1 MSIVQESTSPRGAS
15 SWADLSSDATADHG
29 LVIPQLDE
37 GRRAS
42 WNGSAEGMAPE
53 SQSGSFTSR
62 RSLALIFGS
71 LGKGKRY
78 ARREGMARGKTLTR
92 PEGARPNSQFYVDL
106 PKDDSAD
113 SALSAEHTSLHTESR
128 EETFPE
134 PSEQQKEKQQQQPQ
148 HEASKSP
155 ISPSGTPLRG
165 VLVLPAAARESSAY
179 LVRAR
184 LFSGDSSPPPSPK
197 GTMGSAP
204 SIHYQE
210 EPREAVAPYVVQQYG
225 SMLAELTKRCR
236 TTQHASQLRT
246 ESGEEDDTDSG
257 DDEEGEREEEEKDSV
272 AEVETNS
279 VAELLRAD
287 TSASEAAENDSLTS
301 SMSPEVLCEP
311 NLLTLTS
318 VSTDPT
324 PTPSPELTS
333 QEKRERKVFLIA
345 QEVMTSE
352 RVFVDVLRL
361 LNTDFRKFVCEWREG
376 SEDQGNHGQQDGPF
390 SPVLPLHELDK
401 VLNYLPQLQNLNEEI
416 LSDLEVRIAD
426 WDGRRKISDV
436 IVRKGPFLKLYSAY
450 IREFQNQ
457 SDHLD
462 YCCQTYPNFAC
473 ALKAFESSERCT
485 KLNLKHYMLKPV
497 QRIPQYRLLLE
508 EYLKYLPENH
518 PDYVDTQTA
527 LAIVANVASHANDT
541 MKQGTNFMKILALQ
555 DRLSSGGSGG
565 GDHEG
570 SRGPRYELLRP
581 GRYLLKEGELLKLCR
596 REMQPRYFILLS
608 DVLLYTSFASSS
620 PGGALRLN
628 YELPLEG
635 MRVETPRAE
644 DFKNEFSVIS
654 TSRSFTLQASSAE
667 ERDEWLRALREAI
680 ADNASRRST
689 FQQVHLR
696 DKLPSTSFT
705 LGKQAPVWIPDYR
718 VTMCQHCTATFTL
731 TFRRHH
737 CRACGKVV
745 CDPCSSNRA
754 PLLYKKNKVE
764 RVCDPCFEVLQQDF
778 EKNSKDLQEN
788 GQHQHQQEDG
798 QKGKEPDNLKAQFR
812 RGIRESK
819 SNRIRNKRKVPERL
833 MEVCANDI
841 SSQMSGYLQMMVRR
855 SWRRGWFVLKD
866 RVLYEYRAPQDVCA
880 LYSLPVLGYQVEAM
894 NKDREV
900 TEDVD
905 DCLVFQLTHLNQSP
919 LVFQTDTPHLAEKW
933 IQAMKEAV
941 VLS

>member
-1 MSIVQESTSPRGAS
+1 MSIVQESTFPRGAS
-15 SWADLSSDATADHG
+15 SWADLSSDAAADHR
-29 LVIPQLDE
+29 LTIPQQE
-37 GRRAS
+37 EVRRAS
-42 WNGSAEGMAPE
+42 WSGGAEGMAPE
-53 SQSGSFTSR
+53 SQSGSFSSR

-78 ARREGMARGKTLTR
+78 ARRQEMARSKTLTR
-92 PEGARPNSQFYVDL
+92 PEGARPSSQFYVDL

-113 SALSAEHTSLHTESR
+113 SALPAEHTSCNTESR
-128 EETFPE
+128 EETLPATA
-134 PSEQQKEKQQQQPQ
+134 EQKQEKQQQQPQ
-148 HEASKSP
+148 HQASKSP
-155 ISPSGTPLRG
+155 ISPGGTPLRG
-165 VLVLPAAARESSAY
+165 VLVLPAAARQSSAY

-204 SIHYQE
+204 SIHNQE
-210 EPREAVAPYVVQQYG
+210 EPREAIAPYVVQQYG
-225 SMLAELTKRCR
+225 SMLAELTQRCR
-236 TTQHASQLRT
+236 IKQHASQVRT
-246 ESGEEDDTDSG
+246 ELGEEDDTDSG
-257 DDEEGEREEEEKDSV
+257 DDEEGEREEEEKGSE
-272 AEVETNS
+272 AEVENTNE
-279 VAELLRAD
+279 AALQRTD
-287 TSASEAAENDSLTS
+287 TSTSEAAESDTLTS
-301 SMSPEVLCEP
+301 SMTTEVLCET
-311 NLLTLTS
+311 NQLTS
-318 VSTDPT
+318 NFTDPT

-333 QEKRERKVFLIA
+333 LEKRERKIFLIA
-345 QEVMTSE
+345 QEVMSSE

-361 LNTDFRKFVCEWREG
+361 LNADFRKFVCEWREG
-376 SEDQGNHGQQDGPF
+376 SEDQGSQGQQDAPL
-390 SPVLPLHELDK
+390 SPVLPFHELDK

-426 WDGRRKISDV
+426 WDGRKKISDV

-565 GDHEG
+565 GGDHEG
-570 SRGPRYELLRP
+570 KGPRYELLRP

-608 DVLLYTSFASSS
+608 DVLLYTSFANSS

-689 FQQVHLR
+689 FQQVHLLER
-696 DKLPSTSFT
+696 LPSTSFT

-764 RVCDPCFEVLQQDF
+764 RVCDLCFEVLQQDF
-778 EKNSKDLQEN
+778 EKKSKDLQEN
-788 GQHQHQQEDG
+788 GQHQQQHEDG

-812 RGIRESK
+812 RGMRESK

-880 LYSLPVLGYQVEAM
+880 LYSLPVLGYKVEAI

-905 DCLVFQLTHLNQSP
+905 DCLAFQLTHLNQSP
-919 LVFQTDTPHLAEKW
+919 LIFQTDSPHLAEKW
-933 IQAMKEAV
+933 IQAMKDAV
-941 VLS
+941 VLN